1 MLARILTALRRN
13 PQDIEIPEAD
23 NAVDRHINDAAPDIQ
38 TGLDMETDDFDMDM
52 KLSSQVE
59 SLRDFFAD
67 VEGITAGAESA
78 TTTEELEA
86 SWGHQTPFAQR
97 AQT

>member
-1 MLARILTALRRN
+1 
-13 PQDIEIPEAD
+13 
-23 NAVDRHINDAAPDIQ
+23 
-38 TGLDMETDDFDMDM
+38 MDM

-78 TTTEELEA
+78 TTAEELEA
-86 SWGHQTPFAQR
+86 AI
-97 AQT
+97 AAV